1 MGLFHC
7 PEQQVCVHENQIQ
20 TATKTSW
27 KVFSVE
33 KKVNKFKDMPLG
45 SLLVSDFD

>member
-1 MGLFHC
+1 MGLFHS
-7 PEQQVCVHENQIQ
+7 PAQQVYMHENQIQ

-33 KKVNKFKDMPLG
+33 KKVNKFKDMPQG
-45 SLLVSDFD
+45 SLLMLDFY